1 MKETR
6 GLLFQVAQWV
16 ALETPTLP
24 SLPCPSEPPRTH
36 SPEVSLAADHSTQLR
51 WCLPVPKLHLPV
63 LVGVSV
69 SPATSPAWVKIFY
82 RNTVPSFDY
91 QTTKQGTP

>member
-24 SLPCPSEPPRTH
+24 SLPRPSEPPRAH
-36 SPEVSLAADHSTQLR
+36 SPEVSLAADHSTQLHWCPPCPQTASAR
-51 WCLPVPKLHLPV
+51 FGGCQCLPCNQPCMGEDILQKHCAL
-63 LVGVSV
+63 
-69 SPATSPAWVKIFY
+69 I
-82 RNTVPSFDY
+82 
-91 QTTKQGTP
+91 